1 MFKLHL
7 SLRFQLICVC
17 AICVGYALLKVLT
30 IFQYASNLVNQRLH
44 FDVFLPTFSRVFKV
58 SIFQLRHNPFFT

>member
-1 MFKLHL
+1 VFKLQL

-44 FDVFLPTFSRVFKV
+44 FDVFLPTSSHIIKV
-58 SIFQLRHNPFFT
+58 RIF